1 MNSFTRPMAVLASL
15 LVVVA
20 SARAAAD
27 YGGPDG
33 YGSSGTTS
41 HDGYLRDDQGVEAAD
56 LTNYVII
63 EADDGTTEEVE
74 GETVIVVQEPEPIAA
89 TSEAPPAPRT
99 VVVEQPAFLC
109 PGGIWVDGYWAYS
122 YGQYVWVDGH
132 CVVERVNYVFV
143 HPRWDF
149 YANVWWFVPGYYRPC
164 GVFVGFGYFRPWHW
178 FPPHFQPYYRTH
190 RPVPVHR
197 TAPVRPTTV
206 RTAPVGRP
214 ARASTVRRTD
224 ASPTRT
230 STVRRVDSPPTR
242 TGTVRRVD
250 ASPTRTGTVRRAD
263 APPSRTGTV
272 TRQPTRVAGQRAVV
286 DRPPSSVSRTAPA
299 GRSGSVLTS
308 TAPRARPRG
317 TIVTQPRAGTVP
329 RSAISRPGVSRTGTV
344 SRVGS
349 SSRSSVRGSARP
361 GSSGG
366 RTGTVGRPSSGTSR
380 GSSIGRSSFGSS
392 RSGFGR
398 SGGFSRPSSGGFGGA
413 RSVPAARGR

>member
-15 LVVVA
+15 LVA
-20 SARAAAD
+20 MTSARAAAD

-33 YGSSGTTS
+33 YGNMGTS
-41 HDGYLRDDQGVEAAD
+41 AVVRDGYLRDEPAVEAAD

-63 EADDGTTEEVE
+63 EAEEGTTEEVE

-178 FPPHFQPYYRTH
+178 FPPHHQPFYRTG

-214 ARASTVRRTD
+214 ARASTVRRVD

-230 STVRRVDSPPTR
+230 STA
-242 TGTVRRVD
+242 RRVD
-250 ASPTRTGTVRRAD
+250 ASPT
-263 APPSRTGTV
+263 RTGTV

-308 TAPRARPRG
+308 TAPRARPQG
-317 TIVTQPRAGTVP
+317 TIVTQPRAGTVS

-392 RSGFGR
+392 RSSFGR